1 MPVPLEKCPWCGA
14 TFKPDSFH
22 LHPDQ
27 DHAEE
32 LRITCLGHDCDFTGD
47 RALPIHMV
55 DEPIYNRLP
64 CFLIATVDKFAGMPW
79 KGEIAKL
86 FGRVK
91 SFKRS
96 FGFLG
101 DCDGET
107 SVELDEYLP
116 PPELIIQDE
125 LHLISG
131 PLERSPAC
139 TRQRSRACVATRTR
153 MFQRSCHQRP
163 RCGRATDQ
171 ICALFG
177 RGSVQIFPPPGPN
190 RNDSF
195 FAMTVS
201 ASTIPA
207 RLYLGVGAQG
217 RSAKR
222 VLLKTYV
229 AIMSAVYRLYQLTGG
244 TSNLENPADPYMTML
259 GYFNSLRELGGTR
272 RLIEDELTSRLTQY
286 GKRRRLNDSDSPFV
300 DREIGREV
308 QELTSRYSTDKVA
321 AAKDA
326 LNRPFREEGGVDVAL
341 ATNMISVG
349 LDILRLG
356 LMAVFAQPKMTS
368 EYIQATSRVG
378 RRGQAGSNHHHFQHQ
393 PPSRPLTL

>member
-1 MPVPLEKCPWCGA
+1 MRQENPKELGTWPFEIGLWVGSGATPNYMGKPGDEFGVVSKVLDYKQGRADRAPVPLEKCPWCGA

-32 LRITCLGHDCDFTGD
+32 LRITCLGDGCDFTGD

-91 SFKRS
+91 SFKRN

-107 SVELDEYLP
+107 GVELDDYLP

-131 PLERSPAC
+131 PLGTIAGLYETAIESLCRDRHSRS
-139 TRQRSRACVATRTR
+139 
-153 MFQRSCHQRP
+153 QRSCRRRP
-163 RCGRATDQ
+163 RCAARP
-171 ICALFG
+171 IRSCALFG

-190 RNDSF
+190 RSDSF

-207 RLYLGVGAQG
+207 RLYLGVAAQG
-217 RSAKR
+217 RSAE
-222 VLLKTYV
+222 
-229 AIMSAVYRLYQLTGG
+229 AGS
-244 TSNLENPADPYMTML
+244 P
-259 GYFNSLRELGGTR
+259 
-272 RLIEDELTSRLTQY
+272 EDVPRHH
-286 GKRRRLNDSDSPFV
+286 V
-300 DREIGREV
+300 
-308 QELTSRYSTDKVA
+308 
-321 AAKDA
+321 
-326 LNRPFREEGGVDVAL
+326 GGVPPLPAERRQRR
-341 ATNMISVG
+341 ISRTRP
-349 LDILRLG
+349 IL
-356 LMAVFAQPKMTS
+356 T
-368 EYIQATSRVG
+368 
-378 RRGQAGSNHHHFQHQ
+378 
-393 PPSRPLTL
+393 